1 MSRSAMRDI
10 SALSSSI
17 KIDRLIGEKFAN
29 NAEAIEKAMNETAE
43 RVNKKTE
50 EFNAILSS
58 GVAAQ
63 LEAFRK
69 DVGEEMWK
77 TISNNPNLLA
87 LLQQWVLERSKIA
100 ASIVVE
106 EFKTL
111 LPDNHG
117 MTDQEILEVIVVLQK
132 RG

>member
-50 EFNAILSS
+50 EFNVILSS